1 MVFSKNNKSESK
13 YTCIHCD
20 FHTSNICHYNKHILT
35 PKHVKKEN
43 DNQKSS
49 KTESNNIQS
58 EPYHKTSNATD
69 MNGTNAT
76 VYNEND
82 HSKSQ
87 ISQMS
92 QKYTCT
98 ICNYHTKNQYDYNKH
113 LHTSKHIKNEKDTR
127 SSKTD
132 PVYTCTCGKTYK
144 YNTGYY
150 RHKKNCTHVPEIVS
164 QSTQDPPPPQAQPAL
179 TLSSEPNF
187 VEIIQVLVKE
197 NQEIRNFMVAQHNSL
212 IEQNKRLSDDNSKL
226 SQQNTAIVEQ
236 NKTLT
241 EVVKTLQPAN
251 NSYNTTTNNN
261 NQTYTINM
269 FLNEK
274 CKDAQNFSKFIEE
287 LKPKVDMLKI
297 YENGYVDGIS
307 KLFIDGLSSMEIT
320 ERPLHCTDE
329 RRNTFYVHDND
340 EWNKD
345 ENLKLTKHA
354 IFNISQ
360 ENMKQCV
367 AWSNNIPPN
376 VDRHDHITQSVK
388 LCKVAWSGDDKNTD
402 KIIKNISKE
411 IPLNKQVI
419 NDA

>member
-1 MVFSKNNKSESK
+1 MYNTNNV
-13 YTCIHCD
+13 C
-20 FHTSNICHYNKHILT
+20 NYNKHMLT
-35 PKHVKKEN
+35 PKHKNN
-43 DNQKSS
+43 DKSEKNEHKYS
-49 KTESNNIQS
+49 CECCDYNTSDKYDYNKHLLTLKHKHNYTLNTNNHTLHTLS
-58 EPYHKTSNATD
+58 EKGEY
-69 MNGTNAT
+69 
-76 VYNEND
+76 
-82 HSKSQ
+82 
-87 ISQMS
+87 
-92 QKYTCT
+92 KYSCTTCK
-98 ICNYHTKNQYDYNKH
+98 YHTNILCNYNKH
-113 LHTSKHIKNEKDTR
+113 LHTSKHIQ
-127 SSKTD
+127 
-132 PVYTCTCGKTYK
+132 
-144 YNTGYY
+144 
-150 RHKKNCTHVPEIVS
+150 
-164 QSTQDPPPPQAQPAL
+164 QSTQAPPPPQTQPSL
-179 TLSSEPNF
+179 TLSSEPNL

-212 IEQNKRLSDDNSKL
+212 IEQNKKLCDDNSKL
-226 SQQNTAIVEQ
+226 SEQNKLLSDQNTAVVEQNTAIVEQ

-345 ENLKLTKHA
+345 ENLKLTKNA

-388 LCKVAWSGDDKNTD
+388 LCKVAWSGDDKNTE